1 MSQLELREV
10 DSSSVEGR
18 VLSGYAAVFR
28 SPSVLLPSARGP
40 FVETIE
46 PGAFSRSLREG
57 RVWAY
62 YGHDDRWPLARTPET
77 LQLSE
82 DSRGLRFSMTLPDT
96 TYGNDVAALIEGGV
110 LEGKMSFGFRTKQ
123 DRWERRGD
131 ALHRTLIDVDLVEV
145 SVVREPAYA
154 ATGSSLRGMNELT
167 TSRCRLALRV
177 RAVGDSDMK

>member
-1 MSQLELREV
+1 MEIERRSV

-28 SPSVLLPSARGP
+28 SPSVPLPSPRGA
-40 FVETIE
+40 FIETIE
-46 PGAFSRSLREG
+46 PGAFARSLRES

-96 TYGNDVAALIEGGV
+96 TYGNDVAVLIDGGV
-110 LEGKMSFGFRTKQ
+110 LEGKMSFGFRTKE
-123 DRWERRGD
+123 DRWERRGE
-131 ALHRTLIDVDLVEV
+131 ALHRTLLDVDLVEV
-145 SVVREPAYA
+145 SVVREPAYQ
-154 ATGSSLRGMNELT
+154 ATGSSLRQAQDLA
-167 TSRCRLALRV
+167 TSRSRLALRI